1 VIRLDIDSTETMS
14 RLQDFPDAQ
23 PRLGSLAA
31 LAFPEKRLLLLC
43 SVPQASSE
51 SSYIADINLPVDG
64 GTVAV

>member
-1 VIRLDIDSTETMS
+1 MS
-14 RLQDFPDAQ
+14 RLQDFPDAP
-23 PRLGSLAA
+23 PRLGSLAE

-43 SVPQASSE
+43 SVPQSE